1 MRKFSGVFALM
12 MAFCLTS
19 AAVFAQDE
27 PAAGRPARG
36 GRGGG
41 GGPGGGGFG
50 GGFGGRGMTGAGG
63 AMQLLGLL
71 GMEEVRKEVKVST
84 EVYEAIQTKQREAMA
99 GMAGLRDASEEERTK
114 IMKDMNTKAQELLD
128 EAVEPTGMK
137 RLMGLLLQQQGQTAA
152 TNELIAKEIGLKDPE
167 LKSVTEVVA
176 KMNEERGTKMREMF
190 TGAGGGGGGG
200 APDAAAMT
208 EMRKKMTDLTAE
220 LRKKSDTAIDEKLSA
235 DHKKAIEALKGEK
248 FTFPEGGGFGGFG
261 GRGGPGGGRGGA
273 GGTGGAGAGRPR
285 PGSDN

>member
-1 MRKFSGVFALM
+1 MRKISGVFALI
-12 MAFCLTS
+12 MAFCLIS
-19 AAVFAQDE
+19 ASVFAQDQ
-27 PAAGRPARG
+27 PAGGRPARG
-36 GRGGG
+36 GRGGGG

-50 GGFGGRGMTGAGG
+50 GGFGGRGMMGAGG

-71 GMEEVRKEVKVST
+71 GMEEVRKEVNVSS

-128 EAVEPTGMK
+128 EAVEPAGMK
-137 RLMGLLLQQQGQTAA
+137 RLMGLLLQQQGQSAA

-167 LKSVTEVVA
+167 LKAVTEVVA
-176 KMNEERGTKMREMF
+176 KMNEERGAKMREMF
-190 TGAGGGGGGG
+190 TGGAGGG
-200 APDAAAMT
+200 APDAAAMA

-220 LRKKSDTAIDEKLSA
+220 LRKKSDTAIDEKLTA
-235 DHKKAIEALKGEK
+235 EHKKAIETLKGEK

-261 GRGGPGGGRGGA
+261 GRGGAGGGRGGA
-273 GGTGGAGAGRPR
+273 GGGGRTR

>member
-1 MRKFSGVFALM
+1 MRKISGVFALI
-12 MAFCLTS
+12 MAFCLIS
-19 AAVFAQDE
+19 ASVFAQDQ
-27 PAAGRPARG
+27 PAGGRPARG
-36 GRGGG
+36 GRGG

-50 GGFGGRGMTGAGG
+50 GGFGGRGMMGAGG

-71 GMEEVRKEVKVST
+71 GMEEVRKEVNVSS

-128 EAVEPTGMK
+128 EAVEPAGMK
-137 RLMGLLLQQQGQTAA
+137 RLMGLLLQQQGQSAA

-167 LKSVTEVVA
+167 LKAVTEVVT

-190 TGAGGGGGGG
+190 TGGAGGGAGGG
-200 APDAAAMT
+200 APDAAAMA

-220 LRKKSDTAIDEKLSA
+220 LRKKSDTAIDEKLTA
-235 DHKKAIEALKGEK
+235 EHKKAIETLKGEK

-261 GRGGPGGGRGGA
+261 GRGGAGGGRGGA
-273 GGTGGAGAGRPR
+273 GGGGAGGGRTR